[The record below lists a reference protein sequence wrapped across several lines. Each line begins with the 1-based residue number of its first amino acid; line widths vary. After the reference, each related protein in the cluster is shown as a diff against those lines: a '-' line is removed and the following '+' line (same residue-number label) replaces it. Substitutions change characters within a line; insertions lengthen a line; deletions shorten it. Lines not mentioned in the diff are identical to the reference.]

1 MDVFNLSVLVCVKY
15 FPRLSGVFHTTRSPS
30 KKLPD
35 NSQTFKRFFFRL
47 TSQVLSGGN
56 NSLARA
62 GELSPNTKVKL
73 SDQKSVT
80 DSSAFQE
87 LGHPELDKSPA
98 LWFSCF
104 EISILALPTCLF
116 LPWHSCQRH
125 SFCCN
130 PGQFFLGVCIYLHT
144 GQGTCFLDAGH
155 LSVL

>member
-1 MDVFNLSVLVCVKY
+1 MFSIFLSWFVSNTSLDSLVCST
-15 FPRLSGVFHTTRSPS
+15 PPGVHLKNSLTTPKHLR
-30 KKLPD
+30 D
-35 NSQTFKRFFFRL
+35 FFFRL

-104 EISILALPTCLF
+104 EISILALPTRPF